1 MQTMPRLYRWT
12 RAEYERLAELGAFE
26 GKHAEL
32 IGGQIV
38 EMSPKG
44 PRHEALTE
52 LVRVALA
59 AAFPGDRAYVRK
71 EAPPALG
78 EWDEPAPDAAVVL
91 GSPRDYLTAHP
102 TAAHTLL
109 VVAVAE
115 TSTGDDLGDKADLY
129 ATAGIGDY
137 RVVNAGAGLVVVLRA
152 PRPDADS
159 ATGVRYGERREYQPG
174 NRIVPLAGDAAV
186 AAADLLP

>member
-1 MQTMPRLYRWT
+1 MQTMPRLDRWT
-12 RAEYERLAELGAFE
+12 RAAYERLAELGAFE
-26 GKHAEL
+26 GKPVEL

-59 AAFPGDRAYVRK
+59 AAFPADRAYVRTA
-71 EAPPALG
+71 APLALG

-102 TAAHTLL
+102 TAAHTVL

-115 TSTGDDLGDKADLY
+115 TGAGYDLGDKADLY
-129 ATAGIGDY
+129 AAAGIGDY
-137 RVVNAGAGLVVVLRA
+137 WVVRRA

-159 ATGVRYGERREYQPG
+159 RTGVRYGARREYRPG
-174 NRIVPLAGDAAV
+174 DRIVPLA
-186 AAADLLP
+186 ADLLP